1 VVREKNE
8 FQKEL
13 LCLQLADSAFPVGS
27 FAHSSGI
34 EAAFQWKELQSA
46 EDLRVF
52 LVTVLRQTT
61 RGTLPL
67 LVAAHRQDV
76 PLSDV
81 DELANAT
88 LSNHVANRA
97 SRAQGQALLA
107 TAIKVFRLAEL
118 TPLQEQVHQGQLAAH
133 LAPLFGVVCRALE
146 LPAQRAVELFLFIM
160 LRDMISAAVRLNIVG
175 PLAGQRL
182 QYELAEHLE
191 QLSSGRTEQPWQE
204 ITQTA
209 PLVELLQANH
219 DRLYSRLFQS

>member
-1 VVREKNE
+1 MAREKTE
-8 FQKEL
+8 FQQEL

-52 LVTVLRQTT
+52 LVTVLRQAT

-107 TAIKVFRLAEL
+107 TASKVFRLAEL

-133 LAPLFGVVCRALE
+133 LAPIFGVVCRALE

-182 QYELAEHLE
+182 QYQEL
-191 QLSSGRTEQPWQE
+191 
-204 ITQTA
+204 
-209 PLVELLQANH
+209 
-219 DRLYSRLFQS
+219 

>member
-1 VVREKNE
+1 MNREKNE

>member
-1 VVREKNE
+1 MGEDKTP
-8 FQKEL
+8 FQQEL
-13 LCLQLADSAFPVGS
+13 LCLQITDSAFPVGS

-34 EAAFQWKELQSA
+34 EAAFQWKELQTA

-52 LVTVLRQTT
+52 LSTVLRQTT

-67 LVAAHRQDV
+67 LLAGYRQER
-76 PLSDV
+76 PLEEI

-107 TAIKVFRLAEL
+107 TASKIFRLAEL
-118 TPLQEQVHQGQLAAH
+118 TPLQEQVHEGQLSAH
-133 LAPLFGVVCRALE
+133 LAPLFGVVCRTLAI
-146 LPAQRAVELFLFIM
+146 PVQRSVELFLFIM

-182 QYELAEHLE
+182 QYELAGQLE
-191 QLSSGRTEQPWQE
+191 QLSSGITDKPLGE